1 MRLWD
6 YTPPR
11 LDPEISQLGKCRQWW
26 AFKGSF
32 HKHCMI
38 CGSAG
43 LVGISLSI
51 DPSCPMPS
59 RTLCSRKLTSRFFW
73 KKTWTNC
80 KWMVTLDPEAFQNA
94 VVKLTDVYG
103 AVVLAIHE
111 TIRNFA
117 ARREA
122 INMQWAK
129 TCTNSLCKHASLPP
143 DNHRLLWQI
152 VLWKCR
158 ATCCPQHLHSF
169 ILSVKS
175 EDSKWNFSKGEGGRF
190 RTREKCRF
198 KTRAKGRS
206 ETRS

>member
-1 MRLWD
+1 
-6 YTPPR
+6 
-11 LDPEISQLGKCRQWW
+11 
-26 AFKGSF
+26 
-32 HKHCMI
+32 
-38 CGSAG
+38 
-43 LVGISLSI
+43 
-51 DPSCPMPS
+51 
-59 RTLCSRKLTSRFFW
+59 
-73 KKTWTNC
+73 
-80 KWMVTLDPEAFQNA
+80 MVTLDPEAFQNA

-143 DNHRLLWQI
+143 DHRLLWQI

-169 ILSVKS
+169 IL
-175 EDSKWNFSKGEGGRF
+175 
-190 RTREKCRF
+190 RTPNL
-198 KTRAKGRS
+198 KTPNETFPHHWGWIECLKVPYKHGSS
-206 ETRS
+206 ETILPATEKKPCVCGSPWKWENSATKKSFEAPSTAEKPGSWEHSAVSHLKWYKLSSYPPRTTLPPQKKEY